1 MRRTTASRL
10 GRIVRQAL
18 VLAALACASLTGCGE
33 AALPSMGPKRLDPSE
48 GSVKVPYPINFLLP
62 KSVSIH
68 PFTGTRSFDKTGG
81 IKGIDVRIEAKDA
94 YGDANKAFGKF
105 RFELYE
111 FRPQNPDPK
120 GRLVITWE
128 EDLTEP
134 ENNLLHWNV
143 HRTYEFKL
151 LWRQPIPVGQKFVL
165 RAVFSS
171 PFTERLIDERVFVS
185 GQ

>member
-1 MRRTTASRL
+1 M
-10 GRIVRQAL
+10 V
-18 VLAALACASLTGCGE
+18 AALAGAGLPGCRNVE
-33 AALPSMGPKRLDPSE
+33 LPSWASKPPEPSE
-48 GSVKVPYPINFLLP
+48 GSVKVPYPVNLLLP
-62 KSVSIH
+62 KTISIH
-68 PFTGTRSFDKTGG
+68 PFTGTRSFDETGG

-94 YGDANKAFGKF
+94 YGDANKAFGTF

-120 GRLVITWE
+120 GRLVMTWE
-128 EDLTEP
+128 EDLTQP
-134 ENNLLHWNV
+134 EKNLLHWNV

-151 LWRQPIPVGQKFVL
+151 LWRRPIPVGQKFVL